1 MVRHILSH
9 HVCTFLYAILGSVIE
24 KTFIAKIHKA
34 LSKEI
39 YRWKINDAYHGG
51 VPDVYYSGLA
61 GCMFVEYKY
70 HRKIPVKATS
80 KISINTSTQ
89 QKEWLKRAISHSVPA
104 YVVVGAADKIVM
116 TQDIDKTFF
125 TVKEFLEQALSFNEY
140 IDKLTRVLTTGG

>member
-1 MVRHILSH
+1 
-9 HVCTFLYAILGSVIE
+9 
-24 KTFIAKIHKA
+24 
-34 LSKEI
+34 
-39 YRWKINDAYHGG
+39 
-51 VPDVYYSGLA
+51 
-61 GCMFVEYKY
+61 MFVEYKY
-70 HRKIPVKATS
+70 HKKIPVKSTS

-140 IDKLTRVLTTGG
+140 IDKLTSVLTTGG

>member
-1 MVRHILSH
+1 MVRHRLSH
-9 HVCTFLYAILGSVIE
+9 HVCIFLCAILRSVIE

-39 YRWKINDAYHGG
+39 YRWKINDPYHGG

-70 HRKIPVKATS
+70 QAKMPVKLTS
-80 KISINTSTQ
+80 KIPINTSTQ
-89 QKEWLKRAISHSVPA
+89 QKEWLKKAISHSVPA

-116 TQDIDKTFF
+116 TQEIDKTFF
-125 TVKEFLEQALSFNEY
+125 TVKEFLEQAYEFDEY
-140 IDKLTRVLTTGG
+140 IDKLTSVLTTGG